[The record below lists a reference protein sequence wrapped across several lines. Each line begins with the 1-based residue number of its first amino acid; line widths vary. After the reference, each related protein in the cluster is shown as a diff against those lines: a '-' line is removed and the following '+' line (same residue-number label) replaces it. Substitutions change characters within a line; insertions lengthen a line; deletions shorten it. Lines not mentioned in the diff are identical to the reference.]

1 MSVRNSIFIGEV
13 FEIEV
18 SAGLVHPFGV
28 DLCQARVLTG
38 AQFFGFCNRLE
49 FKTITP
55 MGVQNSSFV
64 SYR

>member
-28 DLCQARVLTG
+28 DLCEGINGGTIFL
-38 AQFFGFCNRLE
+38 GFCNRLE
-49 FKTITP
+49 FKTITA